1 MCFCTQIRYMTFSI
15 SAWLS
20 HQYTYIG
27 YMGRRVITK
36 PIWKRSYCNTFYY
49 MITFNSCNDMNR
61 VVWRYQPDQPDWY
74 DVINLTNQTD
84 ITWSAEPTR
93 LIWRYQPNQPDW
105 YYIISLTNHIDITLS
120 AEPTRLIW
128 RYQPNQPDWCDVINL
143 TNQTDMMLSSWWN
156 RNTISALIC
165 INDPFTFS
173 FSVHAIVSYSCKI
186 CN

>member
-1 MCFCTQIRYMTFSI
+1 MMCFCPQIRYMTFSI

-20 HQYTYIG
+20 HQYTHIG

-49 MITFNSCNDMNR
+49 MLTFNSCNDMSR
-61 VVWRYQPDQPDWY
+61 VVLCFQPDQPDWY
-74 DVINLTNQTD
+74 DVINLTNQ
-84 ITWSAEPTR
+84 
-93 LIWRYQPNQPDW
+93 
-105 YYIISLTNHIDITLS
+105 IDITLS

-165 INDPFTFS
+165 IDDPFTFS